1 MHDMNNATMYEE
13 EASVFES
20 SFAHDQLTVFAM
32 DTPELDFMLTFMP
45 VFGLEVPA
53 EVYLKLRTDILEG
66 ALDNPAFQVVKQQDT
81 ITRYDN
87 DLQVIFIDQAAIDQ
101 VLANPQATPE
111 FLLALLGAFGDH
123 LANLIQI
130 ERHAMGEDDLSPPT
144 PEQAQ
149 EVAGK
154 YASMMTF
161 IDSSPEDGTVFG
173 YFTVAGEELTLA
185 LDVSAAPPV
194 EAVIPEE
201 LRRPR
206 PQPRF
211 GAGEGGHETIAQV
224 LEEVGFSAEEVKAV
238 YFGNW
243 LRDHSQ
249 LIAPKFVRPEDAP
262 KQFPRKISRDVL
274 TQIVDL
280 LALKAFNSLQNTEE
294 GREAYRVTTELLG
307 VYRPSEHIDNPTD
320 HSEMPLDP
328 REIDEDFE
336 APVRPGDEA
345 TMVYPSL
352 SRKVYMDGPITNLHH
367 HIQRAGYSREKTDR
381 LRHFGEALHIV
392 EDYFAHSNF
401 VELSLRKLGH
411 EDVLPWTTETDCE
424 HGLPVVTG
432 LFSGF
437 DILASVA
444 DPLAKMM
451 FSVTEKPWEFK
462 YIERGYR
469 SDAEKVMLIL
479 LREQE
484 NPMWLNAL
492 ERLLALRDNLADN
505 PLFRFAQCAYWAVTL
520 ALRVV
525 GYYCNQV
532 FQSLLKKLGD
542 LVDDFQ
548 TELADDPNTTP
559 GVDPTHSQLAKDHD
573 THPFHE
579 LAMLLAKEAVRQL
592 GGHMQAYWR
601 GELELPPSEEA
612 IAFIKHPYDTDWQ
625 DAIVAEWA
633 STHEQEIARG
643 ASSSLFDE
651 LRDNYEKHAR
661 EHLRELDENN
671 NYTPVK
677 TSESFNTL
685 FPFF

>member
-1 MHDMNNATMYEE
+1 MHGMNNATMYEE
-13 EASVFES
+13 EAPVFES

-53 EVYLKLRTDILEG
+53 EVYLKLRTDLLEG
-66 ALDNPAFQVVKQQDT
+66 ALDNPAFQVVTQQDT

-87 DLQVIFIDQAAIDQ
+87 DLQVIFIDQSAIDR
-101 VLANPQATPE
+101 VLANPQDTPE
-111 FLLALLGAFGDH
+111 FLLALLGAFGGH

-149 EVAGK
+149 EVAGR

-185 LDVSAAPPV
+185 LDVSDAPPV
-194 EAVIPEE
+194 EAVIPE
-201 LRRPR
+201 LRRVR

-224 LEEVGFSAEEVKAV
+224 LREVGFSAQEVKAV

-249 LIAPKFVRPEDAP
+249 LIDPKLVRPMDAP
-262 KQFPRKISRDVL
+262 KQFPSKISRDAL

-328 REIDEDFE
+328 RAIDEDFE
-336 APVRPGDEA
+336 APIRPGDDA
-345 TMVYPSL
+345 TMVYPIE
-352 SRKVYMDGPITNLHH
+352 SRKVYMDGPINNLHH
-367 HIQRAGYSREKTDR
+367 HIQRAGYSDEKTDR

-411 EDVLPWTTETDCE
+411 KDVLPWTTETDCK

-444 DPLAKMM
+444 EPLAKLM
-451 FSVTEKPWEFK
+451 FPTSPPAFK
-462 YIERGYR
+462 DIERGYR
-469 SDAEKVMLIL
+469 SDAEKMMLIL

-492 ERLLALRDNLADN
+492 ERLLALRDNLADK
-505 PLFRFAQCAYWAVTL
+505 PLFRFTHYVYWVVTL
-520 ALRVV
+520 PLRVV

-532 FQSLLKKLGD
+532 FQSLLTKLGD

-548 TELADDPNTTP
+548 TEFGDDPNTTP

-573 THPFHE
+573 THPFHG
-579 LAMLLAKEAVRQL
+579 LATLLAEEAVKQL
-592 GGHMQAYWR
+592 GDHMQAYWR
-601 GELELPPSEEA
+601 GELEVPPSDQA
-612 IAFIKHPYDTDWQ
+612 IAFIQHPYDTDWQ
-625 DAIVAEWA
+625 DEIVRKWA
-633 STHEQEIARG
+633 CTHKEEIARG
-643 ASSSLFDE
+643 SSSSLFDK
-651 LRDNYEKHAR
+651 LRESYQKHAR
-661 EHLRELDENN
+661 EHLRELDEIK
-671 NYTPVK
+671 NYTPIK
-677 TSESFNTL
+677 TSESFNNL

>member
-1 MHDMNNATMYEE
+1 MHEMNNTTVHEE
-13 EASVFES
+13 EAPVFES
-20 SFAHDQLTVFAM
+20 SFAHDQLAEFAM
-32 DTPELDFMLTFMP
+32 GTPELDFLLTFMP

-66 ALDNPAFQVVKQQDT
+66 TLDNPAYQVVKQQDT

-87 DLQVIFIDQAAIDQ
+87 GLQVIFIDQTAIDR
-101 VLANPQATPE
+101 VLANPQDTPE

-130 ERHAMGEDDLSPPT
+130 ERHAMGEDDLLPPT

-173 YFTVAGEELTLA
+173 YYTLAGEELTLA
-185 LDVSAAPPV
+185 LDVSDAPPV

-201 LRRPR
+201 LRLVKP
-206 PQPRF
+206 PLRF
-211 GAGEGGHETIAQV
+211 VAGDGGHETISQV
-224 LEEVGFSAEEVKAV
+224 LEEVGFSAQEVKAV

-243 LRDHSQ
+243 LRDQSQ
-249 LIAPKFVRPEDAP
+249 LIDPKLVRPKDAP
-262 KQFPRKISRDVL
+262 KQFPRRFSRDVL

-280 LALKAFNSLQNTEE
+280 LALKAFNSLQNNEE

-320 HSEMPLDP
+320 HSEMTLDP

-336 APVRPGDEA
+336 APVRPGDYA
-345 TMVYPSL
+345 TMVYPSQ
-352 SRKVYMDGPITNLHH
+352 SRKIYMDGPINNLHH
-367 HIQRAGYSREKTDR
+367 HIQRAGYSPEKTDR

-401 VELSLRKLGH
+401 VELSLRKLGY

-437 DILASVA
+437 DVLASVA
-444 DPLAKMM
+444 EPLGKMM
-451 FSVTEKPWEFK
+451 FPASPLEFK
-462 YIERGYR
+462 DIERGYR

-492 ERLLALRDNLADN
+492 ERLLALRDKLADN
-505 PLFRFAQCAYWAVTL
+505 PLLRFAHYVYWAVTL
-520 ALRVV
+520 PLRVV
-525 GYYCNQV
+525 GHYCNQV
-532 FQSLLKKLGD
+532 FQSLLTKLGD

-548 TELADDPNTTP
+548 TEFADDPNTAP

-579 LAMLLAKEAVRQL
+579 LATLLAKEAVRQL

-601 GELELPPSEEA
+601 GELALPPSDQA
-612 IAFIKHPYDTDWQ
+612 IAFIQHPYDTDWQ

-651 LRDNYEKHAR
+651 LRDSYEKHAR
-661 EHLRELDENN
+661 ERLRELGKNQ
-671 NYTPVK
+671 NYTPIK
-677 TSESFNTL
+677 TSESFNNL

>member
-1 MHDMNNATMYEE
+1 MHEMNNATLHEE
-13 EASVFES
+13 DAPVFES
-20 SFAHDQLTVFAM
+20 SFAHDQLSEFAM
-32 DTPELDFMLTFMP
+32 DTPELDFLLTFMP

-66 ALDNPAFQVVKQQDT
+66 NLAIPAYQVVTQQDT

-87 DLQVIFIDQAAIDQ
+87 DLQVIFIDQTAIDR
-101 VLANPQATPE
+101 VLANPQDTPE
-111 FLLALLGAFGDH
+111 FLLALLGAFGGH

-130 ERHAMGEDDLSPPT
+130 ERHAMGEDDLSPET

-149 EVAGK
+149 QVAGR

-161 IDSSPEDGTVFG
+161 IDSSPENGTVFG

-185 LDVSAAPPV
+185 LDVSDAPPV
-194 EAVIPEE
+194 EAVIPE
-201 LRRPR
+201 LRRVG

-211 GAGEGGHETIAQV
+211 AAGEDGHETIAQV
-224 LEEVGFSAEEVKAV
+224 LREVGFSAQEVQAV

-249 LIAPKFVRPEDAP
+249 LIDPKLVRPENAP

-280 LALKAFNSLQNTEE
+280 LALKAFNGLQNTEE

-336 APVRPGDEA
+336 APVRPGDHA
-345 TMVYPSL
+345 TRVYPYQ
-352 SRKVYMDGPITNLHH
+352 SRKVYMDRPIINLHH
-367 HIQRAGYSREKTDR
+367 HIQRAGYSDEKTDR

-401 VELSLRKLGH
+401 VELSLRKLGY

-444 DPLAKMM
+444 EPLGKMM
-451 FSVTEKPWEFK
+451 FPATPPAFED
-462 YIERGYR
+462 IERGYR

-484 NPMWLNAL
+484 NPMWLQAL

-505 PLFRFAQCAYWAVTL
+505 PLFRFAHHAYWAVTL
-520 ALRVV
+520 PLRVV
-525 GYYCNQV
+525 GHYCNQV
-532 FQSLLKKLGD
+532 FQSLLTKLGD

-548 TELADDPNTTP
+548 TEFGDDPNTTP

-601 GELELPPSEEA
+601 GELALPPSEEA
-612 IAFIKHPYDTDWQ
+612 IAFIQHPNDTDWQ
-625 DAIVAEWA
+625 DEIVAEWA

-661 EHLRELDENN
+661 EHLRELDENK
-671 NYTPVK
+671 NYTPIK
-677 TSESFNTL
+677 TSESFRNL